1 MSSRLA
7 AVLDLLRSRVKGVVL
22 SIVKHSSAAVGGVT
36 QKRGEARAEQAAQLD
51 AWEDEG
57 GTPSGQ
63 PPASA
68 GQLQHIG
75 EEVARSK
82 SGSERT
88 FS

>member
-1 MSSRLA
+1 MVKRSTA
-7 AVLDLLRSRVKGVVL
+7 AT
-22 SIVKHSSAAVGGVT
+22 AAVGAAT

-75 EEVARSK
+75 DEVAGSK
-82 SGSERT
+82 SGSGRT